1 MKFSRRDFS
10 KMLLG
15 AAALGLVET
24 STVAKV
30 FGQQK
35 KRSILWLSSQTAS
48 NEGLWA
54 NLKIDGKVPKGL
66 NGTLFRTAPGMTEN
80 FGTPLN
86 HLFDGDAYLS
96 SWRFREGKVELQG
109 RFLQTPDRLKEIK
122 AKKMLFNEYGTFAP
136 NRNTEGKNIPS
147 VNVIKWNGKL
157 LGLSE
162 GSFPTIINPGNFNYE
177 GIEKFDGSIPDYLT
191 FTAHPRFDQKTGD
204 MFAYGIEMKPPGI
217 LHALHI
223 ERKTNKVNTLYKIS
237 LNGFYMVHDAM
248 LTENYFIIIIPPMEY
263 DVGGLMSRKKTLG
276 DALGFN
282 ENKASR
288 MLILPR
294 DNKNG
299 TAKPIEVELPSEM
312 VFHYG
317 NAYETKSGKI
327 VFEMI
332 AGKDKIILENLRKWK
347 RDYFAKTGLDNFP
360 QDLKQV
366 TVDVAKKKVL
376 SSVKL
381 VRAVEFPRFDMR
393 LTGQKSRYLY
403 VTQGV
408 YGENA
413 SIIRADLQKHSSQ
426 KVSVGKTRTV
436 AEPVFVPKTSTINE
450 DCGWILA
457 QGYDADKNESFL
469 EIRDAQTLDFAA
481 RVWANGQH
489 FPLGFHG
496 NFYSS

>member
-1 MKFSRRDFS
+1 MSFSRRDFS

-35 KRSILWLSSQTAS
+35 RSILWLSSQTAS
-48 NEGLWA
+48 SEGLWT
-54 NLKIDGKVPKGL
+54 NLKVEGKVPKSL

-109 RFLQTPDRLKEIK
+109 RFLQTPARLKEVK
-122 AKKMLFNEYGTFAP
+122 AKKMLYNQYGTFAP
-136 NRNTEGKNIPS
+136 DRNTPIKNIPS
-147 VNVIKWNGKL
+147 VNVVKWNDKL

-162 GSFPTIINPGNFNYE
+162 GSAPTIIDPGNFNYE
-177 GIEKFDGSIPDYLT
+177 GIERFNGSIPNNLT
-191 FTAHPRFDQKTGD
+191 FTAHPRFDPKTGD

-248 LTENYFIIIIPPMEY
+248 LTENYFIIIVPPMEY
-263 DVGGLMSRKKTLG
+263 DVGGLLSRKKTLG
-276 DALGFN
+276 DALSYN
-282 ENKASR
+282 ANKAAR

-312 VFHYG
+312 AFH
-317 NAYETKSGKI
+317 
-327 VFEMI
+327 
-332 AGKDKIILENLRKWK
+332 LWQR
-347 RDYFAKTGLDNFP
+347 
-360 QDLKQV
+360 
-366 TVDVAKKKVL
+366 
-376 SSVKL
+376 
-381 VRAVEFPRFDMR
+381 
-393 LTGQKSRYLY
+393 
-403 VTQGV
+403 
-408 YGENA
+408 
-413 SIIRADLQKHSSQ
+413 IRNQ
-426 KVSVGKTRTV
+426 
-436 AEPVFVPKTSTINE
+436 
-450 DCGWILA
+450 
-457 QGYDADKNESFL
+457 
-469 EIRDAQTLDFAA
+469 
-481 RVWANGQH
+481 
-489 FPLGFHG
+489 
-496 NFYSS
+496 